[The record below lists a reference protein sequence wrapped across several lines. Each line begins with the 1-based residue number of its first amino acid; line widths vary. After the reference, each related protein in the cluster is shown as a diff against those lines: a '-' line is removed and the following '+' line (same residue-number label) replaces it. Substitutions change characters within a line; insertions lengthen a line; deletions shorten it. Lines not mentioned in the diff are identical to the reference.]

1 MPLMTRGLFRL
12 ILVAALCAGTWSVA
26 LAQQAGSGPAWTA
39 LKPTQQQILAP
50 LQKDWG
56 SLDAGR
62 KSKWLEIAARYPSMP
77 PEQQLRMRER
87 MAEWSRMSPEERGRA
102 RLNFQQA
109 QTLPAPDRAAQWEA
123 YQALPVERKEALA
136 RQAASPV
143 SAASGAQIA
152 NTSSLRKAPLDAQA
166 PKNNLTP
173 PPAPATAQRPIGPT
187 LVQTGPG
194 ASTRLIT
201 QPLPA
206 ARPASAPPRAKIE
219 VGQAVVDRT
228 TLLPRPPTPVAPQA
242 PTVAQP
248 AAATVVQPPAPSSSA
263 SAPVTQ

>member
-1 MPLMTRGLFRL
+1 MPLMTRGLLRL
-12 ILVAALCAGTWSVA
+12 TLVATLCAGAWSA
-26 LAQQAGSGPAWTA
+26 AFAQQAGSGPAWTA
-39 LKPTQQQILAP
+39 LKPPQQEILAP

-56 SLDAGR
+56 TLDAGR

-87 MAEWSRMSPEERGRA
+87 MAEWARMSPEERGRA
-102 RLNFQQA
+102 RLNFQQV

-123 YQALPVERKEALA
+123 YQALPTERKEALA
-136 RQAASPV
+136 RQAVSPA
-143 SAASGAQIA
+143 SAAAGQQIA

-173 PPAPATAQRPIGPT
+173 PPAPATAQRPIGPS

-206 ARPASAPPRAKIE
+206 ARPASAPPRPKIE

-228 TLLPRPPTPVAPQA
+228 TLLPRPVPPAAPQA
-242 PTVAQP
+242 P
-248 AAATVVQPPAPSSSA
+248 AAAPPTVVQAPASPA
-263 SAPVTQ
+263 SVPAAVAQ